1 MDQTKGSHRNMTKIL
16 IVDDSMMQRN
26 WAKRSLQPYDY
37 QLIEAENGA
46 LALDAVETH
55 KPDLI
60 LCDLNMP
67 VMGGIECLK
76 IMQER
81 GTNIPVIVIT
91 ADIQD
96 STKEQCLSLGAR
108 TVLHKPVQEQHL
120 LTEVAKVLGE
130 TS

>member
-1 MDQTKGSHRNMTKIL
+1 MTKIL
-16 IVDDSMMQRN
+16 IVDDSIVQRSLV
-26 WAKRSLQPYDY
+26 KRSLQQCGY
-37 QLIEAENGA
+37 QLLEAENGA
-46 LALDAVETH
+46 LALEAAETH

-67 VMGGIECLK
+67 VMGGMECLQ

-96 STKEQCLSLGAR
+96 STKEQCLSFGAKA
-108 TVLHKPVQEQHL
+108 VLHKPVQDPLL
-120 LTEVAKVLGE
+120 LTEISKLLGDA
-130 TS
+130 S

>member
-1 MDQTKGSHRNMTKIL
+1 MTKIL
-16 IVDDSMMQRN
+16 IVDDSIVQRN
-26 WAKRSLQPYDY
+26 WTKRSLQPYDY

-55 KPDLI
+55 QPDLI

-81 GTNIPVIVIT
+81 DTNIPVIVIT

-130 TS
+130 TA

>member
-1 MDQTKGSHRNMTKIL
+1 MTKIL
-16 IVDDSMMQRN
+16 IVDDSIVQRN
-26 WAKRSLQPYDY
+26 WVKRSLQQCDY

-46 LALDAVETH
+46 HALEAAETQ

-67 VMGGIECLK
+67 VMGGIECLT

-108 TVLHKPVQEQHL
+108 TVLHKPVQEPHL
-120 LTEVAKVLGE
+120 LTEITKALGE